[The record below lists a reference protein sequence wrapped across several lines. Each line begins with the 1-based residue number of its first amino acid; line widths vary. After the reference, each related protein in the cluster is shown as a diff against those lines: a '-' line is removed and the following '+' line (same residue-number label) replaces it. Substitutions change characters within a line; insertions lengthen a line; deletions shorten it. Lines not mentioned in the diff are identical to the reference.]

1 MANNERGGKMTY
13 YELLKKEIERDGNA
27 WVRLHGFS
35 YLDGL
40 KQALLADLTRGC
52 DQEEISKIM
61 ARVRILLDELEILFG
76 NRKEVNLYQEE
87 WIKGKRKEYEQQKS

>member
-1 MANNERGGKMTY
+1 MTY
-13 YELLKKEIERDGNA
+13 IELLKKEIERDGNA

-40 KQALLADLTRGC
+40 KQALIADLVGGC
-52 DQEEISKIM
+52 DQKELSKLM
-61 ARVRILLDELEILFG
+61 ARVRILLDELEILFD